1 MSKKLLIF
9 GLMYAD
15 VVVVGFKANC
25 PLMGSRPIGGM
36 PNVEVFGLMYAFIK
50 IVFL

>member
-1 MSKKLLIF
+1 
-9 GLMYAD
+9 MYAD

-25 PLMGSRPIGGM
+25 LLVGPGPIGGM
-36 PNVEVFGLMYAFIK
+36 RYVEVFGLMYAFIK